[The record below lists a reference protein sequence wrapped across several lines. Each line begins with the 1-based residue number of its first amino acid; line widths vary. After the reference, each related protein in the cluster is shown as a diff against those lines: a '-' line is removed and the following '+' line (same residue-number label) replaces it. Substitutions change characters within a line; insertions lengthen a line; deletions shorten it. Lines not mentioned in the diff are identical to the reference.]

1 MANTIVGVVGQTSS
15 IVGTISRG
23 NLGNSVPSG
32 ASDTTA
38 KASDILSGKTAYS
51 VSNNTLTRISGT
63 IADRSGTR
71 VFRIDNAQGT
81 VLPSGYYNSTEIA
94 IDENSFSALQPQ
106 NIRQGY
112 SILGVDGTMTPSSG
126 IITPTTA
133 NASEI
138 VSGKTAVLN
147 GALTTGTMVDRG
159 SGSQTITTLNESV
172 GIDAGYY
179 DGTGSV
185 SIDSSERAKIIAG
198 NIRKDVTI
206 LGVTGT
212 VESGSGQSPDPG
224 SVDDPVITIG
234 QPTGTGSARYVAVSA
249 ETTYHAGLIGDGT
262 ATSQIVNIKASDIEE
277 YENPVVISESG
288 IANVSGYRNAV
299 VEEASVDSPSALFS
313 KSRDLQTTTHVTAN
327 ITPRRK
333 VNTSGW
339 IASGTTNGDVI
350 SIQARD
356 LEVDGNGNP
365 QVLDITANTSPGSQ
379 LDVEDYRYVT
389 VNVSGGSG
397 DHSPSISVSN
407 NGTVTASCGGTST
420 THTLSS
426 SDDTDFTASN
436 IKTGTNIFGVT
447 GSFTSDANAASAD
460 IRNGKTAYVNGS
472 KVTGS
477 MTDHTT
483 TESNVIVTSKSGT
496 AIPAGYYNG
505 TPKAVIG
512 STDSTNLISTN
523 IRKNVTIL
531 GVTGT
536 LEEGSSTPLTPVTA
550 ISTENSKYI
559 YGGSTIVGQR
569 VNGLR
574 YDISDSTLIVSKY
587 AVTPDTLIYVDAW
600 AYDTSDGLGAYL
612 SFYNSSDA
620 VIAKTARS
628 AEEGSTTS
636 TAVAYDKKQI
646 SVPVDAAYVYVA
658 GSTASGRKAP
668 AVYVGTPSGSGIDPS
683 DATAAASDILEGR
696 TAYIGGETQ
705 GNPTAGTMTNNGA
718 VSATIDVR
726 SGHTAYTI
734 PAGYHNGSGTVSLVT
749 ETKSATPT
757 EGAQTITP
765 TSGKVL
771 SSVTVNP
778 IPSTYGSVS
787 NATASASTI
796 LSGYKAV
803 VKDANG
809 NAELV
814 TGTYTGGGGGGSATV
829 YKDTTGHISTSTS
842 GEDAASIDV
851 ASGTYDIYA
860 SCSAFSP
867 TASSR
872 TANVYIK
879 IDGVTQT
886 SGSLAHTI
894 TGINT
899 SSPTTYTLVAQN
911 INVSSTVGARL
922 SVSHSSCRIMLS
934 SLIAIKVG

>member
-1 MANTIVGVVGQTSS
+1 MANTIVGIVGQTSS

-38 KASDILSGKTAYS
+38 QASDILSGKTAYS
-51 VSNNTLTRISGT
+51 VSNNTLTKISGT
-63 IADRSGTR
+63 IADRSNTR
-71 VFRIDNAQGT
+71 VFRINNAQGT
-81 VLPSGYYNSTEIA
+81 LLPSGYYGSTEIA
-94 IDENSFSALQPQ
+94 IDENSFSALEPQ

-126 IITPTTA
+126 SITPTTA

-147 GALTTGTMVDRG
+147 GALATGTMADRG
-159 SGSQTITTLNESV
+159 SGSKTITTLNESV

-185 SIDSSERAKIIAG
+185 SIDSSERAKIIG
-198 NIRKDVTI
+198 DNIREGVVV

-212 VESGSGQSPDPG
+212 LKSGSGTNPDLG

-234 QPTGTGSARYVAVSA
+234 QPTGIGSDRHVAVSA

-262 ATSQIVNIKASDIEE
+262 ATSQNIHIRAYDIED
-277 YENPVVISESG
+277 YETPVVISESRT
-288 IANVSGYRNAV
+288 ANVSGYRNAV
-299 VEEASVDSPSALFS
+299 VSEALVDSPSALFLM
-313 KSRDLQTTTHVTAN
+313 SRDLQTTTHVTAN

-333 VNTSGW
+333 VNTAGW

-365 QVLDITANTSPGSQ
+365 QVLDITANTSSGSQ

-389 VNVSGGSG
+389 VNVSGSGG

-407 NGTVTASCGGTST
+407 DGTVTATCGGTSS

-426 SDDTDFTASN
+426 SDDTDFKAEN

-447 GSFTSDANAASAD
+447 GSFTSDANATSSD
-460 IRNGKTAYVNGS
+460 LRNSKTAYVNGS
-472 KVTGS
+472 KITGS
-477 MTDHTT
+477 MTEYTT
-483 TESNVIVTSKSGT
+483 TSSNVTVTSKSGNS
-496 AIPAGYYNG
+496 IPAGYYNG

-512 STDSTNLISTN
+512 STDSSNLIATN

-536 LEEGSSTPLTPVTA
+536 LEEGSSTPLTPVEP

-559 YGGSTIVGQR
+559 YGGFTIVGQR
-569 VNGLR
+569 TNGHR
-574 YDISDSTLIVSKY
+574 YDISDSTLVVSKY

-612 SFYNSSDA
+612 SFYYSDDTN
-620 VIAKTARS
+620 IAKTARS

-636 TAVAYDKKQI
+636 TAVAYDKKVI
-646 SVPVDAAYVYVA
+646 SVPFNAAYVYVA

-683 DATAAASDILEGR
+683 DATAAASDILAGK

-705 GNPTAGTMTNNGA
+705 GNPTAGTMTNNGS

-726 SGHTAYTI
+726 SGHTSYTV
-734 PAGYHNGSGTVSLVT
+734 PAGYHNGSGTVSLTT
-749 ETKSATPT
+749 ETK
-757 EGAQTITP
+757 TITP
-765 TSGKVL
+765 VESSQTVTPTDGKVL

-778 IPSTYGSVS
+778 IPSTYGNVA

-796 LSGYKAV
+796 LRGYKAV
-803 VKDANG
+803 VKDTNG

-814 TGTYTGGGGGGSATV
+814 TGTYTGGGGVSTV

-842 GEDAASIDV
+842 DENVVSISVDP
-851 ASGTYDIYA
+851 GTYDIYA
-860 SCSAFSP
+860 SCSACATSTP
-867 TASSR
+867 PR
-872 TANVYIK
+872 KANVNVK
-879 IDGVTQT
+879 IDGATPTSESLSYTFESVTAP
-886 SGSLAHTI
+886 SPKVHTI
-894 TGINT
+894 
-899 SSPTTYTLVAQN
+899 VAQN
-911 INVSSTVGARL
+911 VSVNSSIGVNL
-922 SVSHSSCRIMLS
+922 SVSHATCRAMLS

>member
-1 MANTIVGVVGQTSS
+1 MANTIIGVVGQTSS

-38 KASDILSGKTAYS
+38 QVSDILSGKTAYS

-63 IADRSGTR
+63 ITDRSDTR

-81 VLPSGYYNSTEIA
+81 VLPSGYYDSTEIA

-133 NASEI
+133 SASEI

-179 DGTGSV
+179 DGTGSI
-185 SIDSSERAKIIAG
+185 SIDSSERAKIIG
-198 NIRKDVTI
+198 DNIREGVVI

-212 VESGSGQSPDPG
+212 LESGSGTSPNIG

-234 QPTGTGSARYVAVSA
+234 QPTGIGSDRYVAVSA
-249 ETTYHAGLIGDGT
+249 KTTYHAGLIGDGT
-262 ATSQIVNIKASDIEE
+262 ATSQNINIRAYDIED
-277 YENPVVISESG
+277 YENPVIISESRT
-288 IANVSGYRNAV
+288 ANVSGYRNAV
-299 VEEASVDSPSALFS
+299 VAEASVDSPSALFA

-327 ITPRRK
+327 ITPRRN
-333 VNTSGW
+333 VNSAGW

-365 QVLDITANTSPGSQ
+365 QVLDITANTSSGSQ

-389 VNVSGGSG
+389 VNVSGSSG
-397 DHSPSISVSN
+397 DHNPSISVSN
-407 NGTVTASCGGTST
+407 DGTVTATCGVTST
-420 THTLSS
+420 THALSS
-426 SDDTDFTASN
+426 SDDADFKAEN

-447 GSFTSDANAASAD
+447 GSFTSDANATAAD
-460 IRNGKTAYVNGS
+460 LRSSKTAYVNGS
-472 KVTGS
+472 KITGS
-477 MTDHTT
+477 MTEYTT
-483 TESNVIVTSKSGT
+483 TSSNVTVTSKSGNS
-496 AIPAGYYNG
+496 IPAGYYNG

-512 STDSTNLISTN
+512 STDSSNLIATN

-536 LEEGSSTPLTPVTA
+536 LEEGSSAPLTSVEP

-559 YGGSTIVGQR
+559 YGGPTIVGQLA
-569 VNGLR
+569 NGHI
-574 YDISDSTLIVSKY
+574 YDISDSTLVVSKY

-612 SFYNSSDA
+612 SFYYSDNTN
-620 VIAKTARS
+620 IARSARS
-628 AEEGSTTS
+628 AEDGSTTS
-636 TAVAYDKKQI
+636 TAVAYDKKVI
-646 SVPVDAAYVYVA
+646 SVPADAAYVYVA
-658 GSTASGRKAP
+658 GSTASGRKEP

-683 DATAAASDILEGR
+683 DATAAAGDILAGK
-696 TAYIGGETQ
+696 TAYIGGEAQ

-718 VSATIDVR
+718 VSETIDVR
-726 SGHTAYTI
+726 SGHTSYTI
-734 PAGYHNGSGTVSLVT
+734 PAGYHNGSGTVSLTT
-749 ETKSATPT
+749 ETK
-757 EGAQTITP
+757 TITP
-765 TSGKVL
+765 VESSQTVTPTDGKVL

-778 IPSTYGSVS
+778 IPSTYGKVTD
-787 NATASASTI
+787 ATANASTI

-814 TGTYTGGGGGGSATV
+814 TGTYTGGGGIATV

-842 GEDAASIDV
+842 GENVVSISVDP
-851 ASGTYDIYA
+851 GTYDIYA
-860 SCSAFSP
+860 SCSACS
-867 TASSR
+867 TSTQSR
-872 TANVYIK
+872 TAQVNVK
-879 IDGVTQT
+879 IDGATPT
-886 SGSLAHTI
+886 SEGLSYTFTSVSAPSPKAHTI
-894 TGINT
+894 
-899 SSPTTYTLVAQN
+899 VAQN
-911 INVSSTVGARL
+911 VSVNSTIGVRL
-922 SVSHSSCRIMLS
+922 SVSHATCRAILS

>member
-1 MANTIVGVVGQTSS
+1 MANTIVGVIGQTSS

-147 GALTTGTMVDRG
+147 GALTTGTMADRG
-159 SGSQTITTLNESV
+159 SGSRTISTLNESV

-185 SIDSSERAKIIAG
+185 SIDSSEKAKIIAG

-234 QPTGTGSARYVAVSA
+234 QPTGTGSDRYVAVSA

-262 ATSQIVNIKASDIEE
+262 ATSQSINIKAYDIED
-277 YENPVVISESG
+277 YENPVIISESRT
-288 IANVSGYRNAV
+288 ANVSGYRNAV
-299 VEEASVDSPSALFS
+299 VAEASVDSPSALFA

-389 VNVSGGSG
+389 VNVSGGGG

-407 NGTVTASCGGTST
+407 DGTVTATCGGTST

-426 SDDTDFTASN
+426 SDDTDFKAAN

-447 GSFTSDANAASAD
+447 GSFTSDANATAAD
-460 IRNGKTAYVNGS
+460 LRSSKTAYVNGS
-472 KVTGS
+472 KITGS
-477 MTDHTT
+477 MAEYTT
-483 TESNVIVTSKSGT
+483 TSSNVTVTSKSGNS
-496 AIPAGYYNG
+496 IPAGYYNG

-512 STDSTNLISTN
+512 STDSSNLIATN

-536 LEEGSSTPLTPVTA
+536 LEEGSSTPLTPVEP

-559 YGGSTIVGQR
+559 YGGPTIVGQR
-569 VNGLR
+569 TNGHR
-574 YDISDSTLIVSKY
+574 YDISDSTLVVSKY

-612 SFYNSSDA
+612 SFYYSDNTN
-620 VIAKTARS
+620 IARSARS
-628 AEEGSTTS
+628 AEDGSTTS
-636 TAVAYDKKQI
+636 TAVAYDKKVI

-683 DATAAASDILEGR
+683 DATAAASDILSGK

-705 GNPTAGTMTNNGA
+705 GNPTAGTMTNNGS

-726 SGHTAYTI
+726 SGHTSYTI
-734 PAGYHNGSGTVSLVT
+734 PAGYHNGSGTVSLTT
-749 ETKSATPT
+749 EEK
-757 EGAQTITP
+757 TITP
-765 TSGKVL
+765 VESSQTVTPTDGKVL

-778 IPSTYGSVS
+778 IPSTYGNVTD
-787 NATASASTI
+787 ATASASTI

-803 VKDANG
+803 VKDSNG

-814 TGTYTGGGGGGSATV
+814 TGTYTGGGGVATV

-842 GEDAASIDV
+842 GQDV
-851 ASGTYDIYA
+851 ASISVDPGTYDIYA
-860 SCSAFSP
+860 SCSACS
-867 TASSR
+867 TSTQSR
-872 TANVYIK
+872 TANVHVK
-879 IDGVTQT
+879 IDGVTPT
-886 SGSLAHTI
+886 SESLSYTFTGVSAPSPKAHTI
-894 TGINT
+894 
-899 SSPTTYTLVAQN
+899 VAQN
-911 INVSSTVGARL
+911 VSVNSTIGVRL
-922 SVSHSSCRIMLS
+922 SVSHATCRAILS

>member
-1 MANTIVGVVGQTSS
+1 MANTIIGIIGQTSS

-38 KASDILSGKTAYS
+38 KSSDILSGKTAYS

-63 IADRSGTR
+63 ITDRSNTR
-71 VFRIDNAQGT
+71 VFRIGNAQGT
-81 VLPSGYYNSTEIA
+81 LLPSGYYASTEIA

-112 SILGVDGTMTPSSG
+112 SILGVDGAMTPSSG

-133 NASEI
+133 SASEI

-147 GALTTGTMVDRG
+147 GDLTTGTMVDRG

-185 SIDSSERAKIIAG
+185 SIDSSERAKIIG
-198 NIRKDVTI
+198 DNIREGVVI

-212 VESGSGQSPDPG
+212 LESGSGTSPDIG

-234 QPTGTGSARYVAVSA
+234 QPTGTGSDRYVAVSA

-262 ATSQIVNIKASDIEE
+262 ATSQSINIKASDIED
-277 YENPVVISESG
+277 YENPVIISESRT
-288 IANVSGYRNAV
+288 ANVSGYRNAV
-299 VEEASVDSPSALFS
+299 VAEASVDSPSALFV

-327 ITPRRK
+327 ITPIRK
-333 VNTSGW
+333 VNTAGW
-339 IASGTTNGDVI
+339 IASGTTNGNAI
-350 SIQARD
+350 SVQARD

-365 QVLDITANTSPGSQ
+365 QVLDITANTSSGSK

-389 VNVSGGSG
+389 VNVSGSGG
-397 DHSPSISVSN
+397 DHSPTISVSN
-407 NGTVTASCGGTST
+407 DGTVTATCGGTST

-426 SDDTDFTASN
+426 SDDTDFKAEN

-447 GSFTSDANAASAD
+447 GSFTSDANATAAD
-460 IRNGKTAYVNGS
+460 LRSSKTAYVNGS
-472 KVTGS
+472 KITGS
-477 MTDHTT
+477 MTEYTT
-483 TESNVIVTSKSGT
+483 NSSNVTVTSKSGNS
-496 AIPAGYYNG
+496 IPAGYYNG

-512 STDSTNLISTN
+512 STDSSNLIATN

-536 LEEGSSTPLTPVTA
+536 LEEGSSTPLTPVEP
-550 ISTENSKYI
+550 ISTEHSKYI
-559 YGGSTIVGQR
+559 YGGPTIVDQR
-569 VNGLR
+569 INGHI
-574 YDISDSTLIVSKY
+574 YDTYDSTLIVSKY
-587 AVTPDTLIYVDAW
+587 AVTPDTLIYVNAW

-612 SFYNSSDA
+612 SFYDSSD
-620 VIAKTARS
+620 VNIAKTTRS
-628 AEEGSTTS
+628 AEDGSTTS
-636 TAVAYDKKQI
+636 TAVAYNKKAI

-658 GSTASGRKAP
+658 GTVTGSRSP

-683 DATAAASDILEGR
+683 DATATASDILTGK
-696 TAYIGGETQ
+696 TAYIGGEAQ

-726 SGHTAYTI
+726 SGHTSYTV
-734 PAGYHNGSGTVSLVT
+734 PAGYHNGSGTVSLTT
-749 ETKSATPT
+749 ETK
-757 EGAQTITP
+757 TITP
-765 TSGKVL
+765 VESSQTVTPTDGKVL

-778 IPSTYGSVS
+778 IPSTYGKVT

-814 TGTYTGGGGGGSATV
+814 TGTYTGGGGGVATV

-842 GEDAASIDV
+842 GQDV
-851 ASGTYDIYA
+851 ASISVDPGNYDIYT
-860 SCSAFSP
+860 SCSA
-867 TASSR
+867 SSTSTR
-872 TANVYIK
+872 SATANVNVK
-879 IDGVTQT
+879 IDGATPT
-886 SGSLAHTI
+886 SEGLSYTFTDVAAPSPKAHTI
-894 TGINT
+894 
-899 SSPTTYTLVAQN
+899 VAQN
-911 INVSSTVGARL
+911 VSVNSTIGVHL
-922 SVSHSSCRIMLS
+922 SVSHATCRAILS